1 MTGREADG
9 DTGAVATLVP
19 AEQVLALDIAG
30 GEGDAEI
37 YDGHAL
43 VEQQVYRNALISTAR
58 AYVKNDPEGPYA
70 DGDLHFV
77 QTLQYL
83 GECGIGVLREGTTPR
98 IIFAD
103 AETAGAVLGALEV
116 RQVDGKP
123 GIFSVRTYPRGGD
136 HFRSR
141 WQEHEVMG
149 VKTVYAKKPDG
160 TMDTDVAGYTYYD
173 NREQQG

>member
-1 MTGREADG
+1 MTGIEADG

-19 AEQVLALDIAG
+19 AEQVPALDIAS
-30 GEGDAEI
+30 GEGDVEI

-43 VEQQVYRNALISTAR
+43 VEQQVYRNALIYTAR
-58 AYVKNDPEGPYA
+58 DFARNDPEGPYE
-70 DGDLHFV
+70 DGGSHFV
-77 QTLQYL
+77 EVLQDL
-83 GECGIGVLREGTTPR
+83 GRYGIGVLREGATPR
-98 IIFAD
+98 IIFAE
-103 AETAGAVLGALEV
+103 AEIAGKILGALEV

-136 HFRSR
+136 PFRSR
-141 WQEHEVMG
+141 WQDHEVMG